1 MKKNAL
7 LIFVLLPLICSVA
20 HAKIILPAILSD
32 HMVLQQKDSVKI
44 WGWTTSTRE
53 TLRIWG
59 SWGGDTVQAKAALG
73 RWEALI
79 LTPPAGGPYTLTISG
94 HQQKVIQD
102 ILIGEVWLASGQSN
116 MEMKLDSSSKG
127 MPGVTNF
134 RREIQEADYPEIRLF
149 KAHRRYA
156 QSPQIDLEGEWVTCK
171 SKDVV
176 QHSAVAYYFSRM
188 LYDSLKVPIGSVL
201 SSWGGTPAEV
211 WTRKE
216 AVMADSVLA
225 QTAPKTMGKGSPQGP
240 GILFNAMIHPLIDF
254 TFKGIIWYQG
264 ESNRSR
270 YQTYRRNM
278 EVLIQNWRREWGY
291 ALPFYFVQIAPY
303 DYSTRKSPCGCFIR
317 EAQLQNMDIPHT
329 GMVVTADVGDMLNI
343 HPRRKRQVGERL
355 AFWALAKDYGYEE
368 LAYSGPIYRGYEI
381 KANEIHI
388 SFDHVGK
395 GLEIKGD
402 QLLEVEIAG
411 EDQQFYPAKARI
423 KAENLIISHP
433 QVARP
438 VAVRYGFKDTDQ
450 MNLFNVD
457 GLPASPFRTDT
468 WKK

>member
-1 MKKNAL
+1 MKKGL
-7 LIFVLLPLICSVA
+7 LLLFLVA
-20 HAKIILPAILSD
+20 SCGIPMAEARITLPAILSD
-32 HMVLQQKDSVKI
+32 HMVLQQQDSVRI

-73 RWEALI
+73 RWEARI
-79 LTPPAGGPYTLTISG
+79 LTPQAGGPYTLTISG
-94 HQQKVIQD
+94 HEQKVIQD

-134 RREIQEADYPEIRLF
+134 RKEILEADYPEIRLF
-149 KAHRRYA
+149 KVYRRYA
-156 QSPQIDLEGEWVTCK
+156 ENPQIDLQGEWVTCTPRH
-171 SKDVV
+171 VV

-216 AVMADSVLA
+216 DVIADARLA
-225 QTAPKTMGKGSPQGP
+225 EAAPRTMGKGSPQGS
-240 GILFNAMIHPLIDF
+240 GILFNAMIHPLVDF

-303 DYSTRKSPCGCFIR
+303 DYAIRKSPCGCFIR

-329 GMVVTADVGDMLNI
+329 GMVVTADVGDMRNI

-355 AFWALAKDYGYEE
+355 ALWAMAKDYGYED
-368 LAYSGPIYRGYEI
+368 LAYSGPIYKGYQI
-381 KANEIHI
+381 KGNEIHI
-388 SFDHVGK
+388 SFDHVGE
-395 GLEIKGD
+395 GLEIKGA

-423 KAENLIISHP
+423 KSEKLIISHP
-433 QVARP
+433 QVVRP

-457 GLPASPFRTDT
+457 GLPASPFRTDK
-468 WKK
+468 WEK